1 MNEKHIRIL
10 ATVATIAAVCMYTSY
25 GLQIQ
30 SHLAGHKG
38 NPIQSYLHHQP
49 VNPAAT
55 TTKRPSGRTWRID
68 AADKRR
74 SIGAS
79 AEDKKYGRSEKM
91 RQLWRQEKN
100 WKAALQRI
108 DKKRKSSTPQ
118 V

>member
-1 MNEKHIRIL
+1 MNEKHIQIL

-25 GLQIQ
+25 SFQIQ
-30 SHLAGHKG
+30 ANLAGHKG
-38 NPIQSYLHHQP
+38 NPIQPYLHHQP

-55 TTKRPSGRTWRID
+55 TMKRPSGRTRRID